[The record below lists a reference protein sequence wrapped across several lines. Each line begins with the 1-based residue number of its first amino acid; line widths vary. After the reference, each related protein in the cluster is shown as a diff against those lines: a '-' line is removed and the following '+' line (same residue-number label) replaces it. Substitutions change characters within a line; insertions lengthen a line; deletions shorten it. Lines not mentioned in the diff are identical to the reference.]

1 MVESGDFYRNIKYD
15 MLVEVIS
22 VDDVYIIVA
31 LGGPKV
37 QKEMRLI
44 LHQNTD
50 TFTRDF
56 AKLSSLEL
64 ELL

>member
-1 MVESGDFYRNIKYD
+1 MVESGDLYRSIKYG

-22 VDDVYIIVA
+22 VDEVYTIVA
-31 LGGPKV
+31 LGCPKV
-37 QKEMRLI
+37 NKEMRLI